1 MLLAF
6 MYSEIKKT
14 VVIKLLNLPNV
25 TILEHENEVDFLQ
38 NTKHGDDTVP
48 PAFFFSLRWSQE
60 FMRTHFL
67 LFLALSSVPSAENFW
82 KGVDQSA

>member
-1 MLLAF
+1 MLLAS

-48 PAFFFSLRWSQE
+48 PAFFFLIEMEPRIDE
-60 FMRTHFL
+60 NTL
-67 LFLALSSVPSAENFW
+67 LALPCFVFRAFS
-82 KGVDQSA
+82 

>member
-1 MLLAF
+1 

-48 PAFFFSLRWSQE
+48 PAFFFLIEMEPRIDE
-60 FMRTHFL
+60 NTL
-67 LFLALSSVPSAENFW
+67 LALPCFVFCAFSWELLERGGLKCLIYS
-82 KGVDQSA
+82 K

>member
-48 PAFFFSLRWSQE
+48 PAFFFS
-60 FMRTHFL
+60 H
-67 LFLALSSVPSAENFW
+67 
-82 KGVDQSA
+82 